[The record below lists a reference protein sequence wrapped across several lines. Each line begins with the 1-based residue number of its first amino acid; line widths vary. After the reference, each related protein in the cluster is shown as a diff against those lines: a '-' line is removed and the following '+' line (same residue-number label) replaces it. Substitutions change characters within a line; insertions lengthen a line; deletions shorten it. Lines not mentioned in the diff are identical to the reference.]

1 MKQQWDANY
10 SMCLSKCCSSLKND
24 TDRYMKHNGFES
36 EAYWEKNYTK
46 NLCLAGNTI
55 PDCAAPG
62 PAELDSVA
70 ASNFAAY
77 DCSSRDPVSSRVG
90 WAATERSLLQDVQLL
105 NHKGGR
111 APRRREKSIEC
122 TETTLSVQPNCSL
135 CS

>member
-10 SMCLSKCCSSLKND
+10 SMCLSKCCSSLKKND
-24 TDRYMKHNGFES
+24 RDRYMKHNGFES
-36 EAYWEKNYTK
+36 EAYWKKNYTK

-77 DCSSRDPVSSRVG
+77 DCSSRDPALV
-90 WAATERSLLQDVQLL
+90 
-105 NHKGGR
+105 
-111 APRRREKSIEC
+111 
-122 TETTLSVQPNCSL
+122 
-135 CS
+135 

>member
-1 MKQQWDANY
+1 MG
-10 SMCLSKCCSSLKND
+10 LSLRPTGK
-24 TDRYMKHNGFES
+24 
-36 EAYWEKNYTK
+36 KNYTK

-90 WAATERSLLQDVQLL
+90 RAATEILASGCPATKPQRRQGAEK
-105 NHKGGR
+105 KGKINR
-111 APRRREKSIEC
+111 VHRDYTVCAAKLF
-122 TETTLSVQPNCSL
+122 TL
-135 CS
+135 